1 MMRSFSLG
9 ASPQQ
14 AQGRDDMTIFDL
26 QKLCFDKVERG
37 ELGNVEYAGFSFS
50 NFENP
55 LQMQLRD
62 LDKGGSLRIV
72 GFNWIDGAIVS
83 VA

>member
-1 MMRSFSLG
+1 MMGSFSLG

-37 ELGNVEYAGFSFS
+37 ELGNVE
-50 NFENP
+50 P
-55 LQMQLRD
+55 LRAM
-62 LDKGGSLRIV
+62 V
-72 GFNWIDGAIVS
+72 P
-83 VA
+83 